1 VEFKEIE
8 NTRQDLSSLASEKLL
23 LAHSGGVDS
32 CAMAQILLEEK
43 IPFSV
48 AHCNFQLRD
57 SASIADEEFVR
68 TWCKQYKIPFFIK
81 RFDTLSF
88 KKEHKQSTQLAART
102 LRYQWFE
109 ELRNAHRI

>member
-1 VEFKEIE
+1 
-8 NTRQDLSSLASEKLL
+8 
-23 LAHSGGVDS
+23 
-32 CAMAQILLEEK
+32 MAQILLEEK

-48 AHCNFQLRD
+48 AHCNFQYVTQPVLLMKNLLELGV
-57 SASIADEEFVR
+57 SSI
-68 TWCKQYKIPFFIK
+68 KSHFIK

-109 ELRNAHRI
+109 ERNAHGFNYSLRHITSMISLKLFLCMQHEAQVSRVC